1 MAHKRARK
9 RLAVLVLASV
19 LRLPA
24 QAAQAPAA
32 DLIPTSLAKEVV
44 GRTIELVE
52 TNALP
57 PRDPAEYAQ
66 AKTALLAV
74 LSAAGEHSDRRA
86 LFQHVDTLL
95 GTLDADRHSFIRSP
109 VAMQGQQA
117 ARVTA
122 LAAAAPVSSF
132 ALLDTGGGKVLHWT
146 PPQSVGN
153 MEVEAPAFLKRFM
166 ADASALPGLS
176 SACALVV
183 DLSAQR
189 GGNAWP
195 PFAAMHPLLSAAN
208 TASMVDRN
216 GVRQRYVHP
225 QTLAQIEQRHG
236 GEGKNPL
243 LRFAGTPL
251 GVVVGGQTSSA
262 GEMLLVALMGEGERV
277 RTFGTV
283 SHGMTTAN
291 MSYPMADGSTLI
303 LSERRYAVGDAPV
316 IRGGIPAQVSAA
328 AGAAAV
334 RQAAE
339 WAASRSP
346 LCRAPRQASAAP

>member
-1 MAHKRARK
+1 M
-9 RLAVLVLASV
+9 
-19 LRLPA
+19 
-24 QAAQAPAA
+24 
-32 DLIPTSLAKEVV
+32 IPTSLAKEVV

-52 TNALP
+52 ANALP

-66 AKTALLAV
+66 AKTALLAA
-74 LSAAGEHSDRRA
+74 LAAAGEQTDRRL
-86 LFQHVDTLL
+86 LFQHVDALL
-95 GTLDADRHSFIRSP
+95 GTLDADRHSFLRSP
-109 VAMQGQQA
+109 VVIRGQQA

-122 LAAAAPVSSF
+122 LATATPVSSF
-132 ALLDTGGGKVLHWT
+132 ALLDTAGGKVLHWT
-146 PPQSVGN
+146 PPQSMGS

-166 ADASALPGLS
+166 ADASVLPGLS

-195 PFAAMHPLLSAAN
+195 PFAAMHPLLSAGN
-208 TASMVDRN
+208 TASMVDRK

-225 QTLAQIEQRHG
+225 QTLEQIERRHG
-236 GEGKNPL
+236 GEGQNPL

-277 RTFGTV
+277 RTFGAT
-283 SHGMTTAN
+283 SHGLTTAN
-291 MSYPMADGSTLI
+291 MVYPMADGSTLV

-316 IRGGIPAQVSAA
+316 IRGGIPVQVPAA
-328 AGAAAV
+328 EGAAV

-339 WAASRSP
+339 WAASQSP
-346 LCRAPRQASAAP
+346 LCRAPAQAAAP